1 MNKQNVA
8 VVFKLFSKN
17 QNCPPH
23 ALQMESIHKSD
34 LVQLERKCPKVLD
47 ALALTSMRHPD
58 LGAEVQGF

>member
-17 QNCPPH
+17 QNFFFP
-23 ALQMESIHKSD
+23 QMESIHNSD
-34 LVQLERKCPKVLD
+34 LVQLERTCPKMLD